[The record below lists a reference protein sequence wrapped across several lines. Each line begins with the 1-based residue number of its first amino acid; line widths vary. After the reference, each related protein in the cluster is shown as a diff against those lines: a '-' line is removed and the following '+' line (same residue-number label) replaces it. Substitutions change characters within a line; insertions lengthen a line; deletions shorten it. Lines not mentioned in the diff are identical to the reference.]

1 MSSEG
6 WEKLPQSKMGER
18 IMAETSGK
26 KKKLESIDDFVSASQ
41 TQKTAKSEKQATSAA
56 TDVGE
61 FADIAANSFFK
72 ILLNSELSAVEKQK
86 AVAKELSFA
95 KNKEQAK
102 QSLEEFNKMKEY
114 LQHERKRM
122 AREIISLTDTEAFS
136 ELKDVY
142 EDINTAL
149 MDFENRI
156 SPLTNIVDAVY
167 TLRMNGV
174 TFDIFNE
181 IAKDK
186 EAEEQRM
193 IKLRE
198 LGQELFDLE
207 NSIKEARISNNML
220 REEKSFFGFG
230 GIKEAARQQIAE
242 NNANLDDYYVRM
254 QNLNN
259 EIEALSV
266 ETARDSEFA
275 EYAEEKARLRELLD
289 ISSEE
294 HKSRQE
300 GLIAAA
306 TGFIDTTETR
316 VASVLTHFNG
326 MNNQIER
333 LGDANYTMRE
343 IYAILN
349 DATDKAGTANQAKR
363 DELSTDADGEGDIQ
377 KMERERQLR
386 DLENHISALGQS
398 NVDTTQVFAE
408 LTSAG
413 HRIKSMKDGNEQ
425 QVSKTRAL
433 HTSGVAGVAD
443 QLSTVLQAVSSAAL
457 GESSEMARMS
467 LERMN
472 ETTRSLGQKEVIR
485 VALGTKE
492 VNSELSKALADLE
505 QYGDVI
511 NTATSI
517 TREGLSETKRLLGE
531 LEETANSVQKDIK
544 KSTGVAADVA
554 AGESDMPTPE
564 AAKSTAPNPF
574 DLA

>member
-1 MSSEG
+1 
-6 WEKLPQSKMGER
+6 
-18 IMAETSGK
+18 MAETSGK
-26 KKKLESIDDFVSASQ
+26 KKKLESIDDFVSASK
-41 TQKTAKSEKQATSAA
+41 TQKSTVSEKQAASAA
-56 TDVGE
+56 TNAGE

-186 EAEEQRM
+186 EAEEQRTA
-193 IKLRE
+193 KLRE
-198 LGQELFDLE
+198 LSQELFDLE

-220 REEKSFFGFG
+220 REEKSFFGLG

-242 NNANLDDYYVRM
+242 NNANLDDYDVRM

-349 DATDKAGTANQAKR
+349 DATDKAGTANQSKR

>member
-1 MSSEG
+1 MACL
-6 WEKLPQSKMGER
+6 WWKM
-18 IMAETSGK
+18 
-26 KKKLESIDDFVSASQ
+26 Q
-41 TQKTAKSEKQATSAA
+41 
-56 TDVGE
+56 
-61 FADIAANSFFK
+61 
-72 ILLNSELSAVEKQK
+72 
-86 AVAKELSFA
+86 
-95 KNKEQAK
+95 
-102 QSLEEFNKMKEY
+102 
-114 LQHERKRM
+114 RKRM

-136 ELKDVY
+136 ELKEVY

-156 SPLTNIVDAVY
+156 SPLTDIVDAVY

-186 EAEEQRM
+186 EAEEARM
-193 IKLRE
+193 EKLRE
-198 LGQELFDLE
+198 LEQELFDLE
-207 NSIKEARISNNML
+207 NNIKETKISNEL
-220 REEKSFFGFG
+220 LAEQKSFFGLG
-230 GIKEAARQQIAE
+230 GIKESAKRKIKE
-242 NNANLDDYYVRM
+242 NNMELDDFDVRM
-254 QNLNN
+254 QNLNI
-259 EIEALSV
+259 EIEELSV
-266 ETARDSEFA
+266 ETTRDSQFA

-300 GLIAAA
+300 ALITAAN
-306 TGFIDTTETR
+306 GFIDTTETR

-326 MNNQIER
+326 MNGQIDR

-349 DATDKAGTANQAKR
+349 DATDEAGKNNQAKR
-363 DELSTDADGEGDIQ
+363 DELSTDSEDEGDIQ

-485 VALGTKE
+485 VAMGAKE
-492 VNSELSKALADLE
+492 VNSELTKALADLE
-505 QYGDVI
+505 QYGEVI
-511 NTATSI
+511 NTATGI

-531 LEETANSVQKDIK
+531 LEETANTVQADIK
-544 KSTGVAADVA
+544 KATGVAADVA
-554 AGESDMPTPE
+554 AGEGE
-564 AAKSTAPNPF
+564 ASPVLQKEKAAAPNPF
-574 DLA
+574 DLG